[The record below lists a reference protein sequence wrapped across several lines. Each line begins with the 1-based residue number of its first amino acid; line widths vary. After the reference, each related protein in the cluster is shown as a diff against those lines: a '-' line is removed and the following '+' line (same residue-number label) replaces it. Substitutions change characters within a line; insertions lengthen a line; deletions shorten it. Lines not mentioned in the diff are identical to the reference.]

1 MNEQQ
6 QILIDNIEEFGAC
19 VEVEELFRRN
29 KPISAPAHEAGEIV
43 LWTSARSHRTFKVM
57 VKDCKLGYALEAA
70 KLNRALFEDMVCAHW
85 AERFPR
91 KAIKLMAEHAD
102 YTAVLRSELY
112 AKHKLKYPGPKPP
125 TLTPQQRAT
134 FDRRYQKDSRAWTG
148 KAVPEMIANI
158 VGLWPASERRLLM
171 QMHDIAHRANNV
183 ILHHSAASLSQGVR
197 ETPGGYVFDVGP
209 SGRGVAS
216 ALRFGFWTYA
226 NTISLVLT
234 GEPRDKLDELMS
246 RYSRLLVN
254 VRSAGEEAASDES

>member
-1 MNEQQ
+1 MNEQE

-19 VEVEELFRRN
+19 VEIEELFRWN
-29 KPISAPAHEAGEIV
+29 KPTKAPAHEAGEIV

-70 KLNRALFEDMVCAHW
+70 KLNRALFENMVCAHW
-85 AERFPR
+85 AERFPK
-91 KAIKLMAEHAD
+91 KAVKLIAEHAD
-102 YTAVLRSELY
+102 YTAVLRAELY

-125 TLTPQQRAT
+125 TLTPQERAR
-134 FDRRYQKDSRAWTG
+134 FDHRYRKGSRAWTG
-148 KAVPEMIANI
+148 KAVPEMVANI
-158 VGLWPASERRLLM
+158 VGLWPKAERRLLM

-197 ETPGGYVFDVGP
+197 ETQEGYVFDVGP
-209 SGRGVAS
+209 SDLGVAS

-234 GEPRDKLDELMS
+234 DEPRAKLEEIMG
-246 RYSRLLVN
+246 RYSHLLVN
-254 VRSAGEEAASDES
+254 VRSAGEESVEE